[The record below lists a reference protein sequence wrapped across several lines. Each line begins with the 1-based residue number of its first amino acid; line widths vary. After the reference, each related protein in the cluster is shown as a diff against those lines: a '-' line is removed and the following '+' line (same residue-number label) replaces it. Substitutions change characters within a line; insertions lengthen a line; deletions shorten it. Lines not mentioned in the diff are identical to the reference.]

1 MDNQKELQM
10 KIAFPT
16 QQDAG
21 VDSQVHG
28 HFGSARFF
36 VIMDSD
42 ADSVRTI
49 ENPDRVHLHGQC
61 QPLNA
66 LNGEPVDAVVAGGI
80 GGGALR
86 KLNAAGIRV
95 FKSSDGTVRENFN
108 RMAAG
113 ELEEYSPFHTCGAHG
128 AEHACAH

>member
-1 MDNQKELQM
+1 M

-16 QQDAG
+16 QNDEG
-21 VDSQVHG
+21 LDSQVHG

-36 VIMDSD
+36 VFTDTESETV
-42 ADSVRTI
+42 SSI

-66 LNGEPVDAVVAGGI
+66 LNGEPVDVVVAGGI

-95 FKSSDGTVRENFN
+95 FRSAEGTVRDNLQL
-108 RMAAG
+108 MAG
-113 ELEEYSPFHTCGAHG
+113 GRLEEYSPFHTCGAHG
-128 AEHACAH
+128 SDHACD